1 MTENLYNIV
10 NEKLKERNQFMRSTL
25 QRRFAH
31 TTPYGQ
37 TKLTNQDLIKLYDGM
52 QEQDWYSA
60 LDKHGKDKVEAFR
73 QRVEALKGGQNA

>member
-1 MTENLYNIV
+1 MV
-10 NEKLKERNQFMRSTL
+10 QEKLRERRENVRIEL
-25 QRRFAH
+25 QKRFAH

-52 QEQDWYSA
+52 KEQDWYNA
-60 LDKHGKDKVEAFR
+60 LDKYGKDRVEAFR